1 MQRTRNQRWSFFVS
15 VRSWAAILSAI
26 VVVGCARPPAGL
38 VARSDLGEVTRQE
51 LDTYILEQ
59 PEARQRPGPDDTLSG
74 WRRSMVESL
83 LVDRAL
89 DAAVEEAAAT
99 EMPDSQQIDEA
110 RRRVLLAAFE
120 AETIDK
126 HVRVDEAEV
135 RRYYDDNPDQVGHP
149 EQIRLRHIFR
159 RVARDAPAEVWEAK
173 RSEMEAL
180 FERLRSGAHFG
191 ALARQHS
198 DSETASLDGLIGRL
212 SRGALDPRTE
222 ELVWSLD
229 EGEISEVYETPVGFH
244 IFRLDNRLPAEHR
257 PFEEVRRQLEDRLQR
272 EERERLV
279 RETFAELLAES
290 NAYFHPELLEG
301 DGPLDP
307 NAVLFALGD
316 DVITRASV
324 EAYQQRT
331 PFVNLRIVPA
341 EAWLEE
347 QARTRLFLW
356 KAEQN
361 GLASRPEVARELEAA
376 GRDVLRRQALE
387 RRIHEHVVA
396 LDAEGKLRQ
405 HYDEHVMRFQLPKK
419 VQLRLVEVTFTEQ
432 ESPYGVRERLERL
445 AREIRE
451 GRRDM
456 AEVARELSDD
466 PSASAGGDVGWIM
479 LDGVGTWAGPTAQQ
493 AVAGLAVGE
502 LSEPLLVER
511 YDQSTLTYRRE
522 GYVIIRK
529 EGEVEPE
536 SLTFEDAWFQVA
548 DSYREIHRDQLM
560 ADVRRKILQSI
571 HAEVLEEN
579 L

>member
-1 MQRTRNQRWSFFVS
+1 VS
-15 VRSWAAILSAI
+15 VRSWAAILFAI
-26 VVVGCARPPAGL
+26 VVVGCGGPPAGL

-59 PEARQRPGPDDTLSG
+59 PEARQRPGSDDTLSG

-89 DAAVEEAAAT
+89 DVDVEQAAVTAMT
-99 EMPDSQQIDEA
+99 NQQQVDEA

-126 HVRVDEAEV
+126 HVRVEAAEV
-135 RRYYDDNPDQVGHP
+135 RSYYDENPDQVGHP

-180 FERLRSGAHFG
+180 LERLRSGAHFG
-191 ALARQHS
+191 ALARQYS

-212 SRGALDPRTE
+212 SRGAIDPRTE
-222 ELVWSLD
+222 ELVWNLD

-244 IFRLDNRLPAEHR
+244 IFRLDNHLPAEHQ
-257 PFEEVRRQLEDRLQR
+257 PFEEVKGQLEKRLQN

-290 NAYFHPELLEG
+290 NAGFHPELLAG
-301 DGPLDP
+301 DGPVDP
-307 NAVLFALGD
+307 NAVLFVLGD
-316 DVITRASV
+316 DVITGASV
-324 EAYQQRT
+324 EAYRQRT
-331 PFVNLRIVPA
+331 PFVTLRIVPA
-341 EAWLEE
+341 DAWLEE

-356 KAEQN
+356 KAEQT

-387 RRIHEHVVA
+387 RRVHDHIVA
-396 LDAEGKLRQ
+396 LDAEGKLRR
-405 HYDEHVMRFQLPKK
+405 HYDEHAMRFQLPKK
-419 VQLRLVEVTFTEQ
+419 VHLRLVEVTFKEQ
-432 ESPYGVRERLERL
+432 EPPYPVRERLERL
-445 AREIRE
+445 VREIRE

-479 LDGVGTWAGPTAQQ
+479 LDGVGIWAGPTAQK

-511 YDQSTLTYRRE
+511 YDQSTLTYSRE

-529 EGEVEPE
+529 EGEDEPE
-536 SLTFEDAWFQVA
+536 PLTFEDAWFQVA
-548 DSYREIHRDQLM
+548 DSYREVHRDQLM
-560 ADVRRKILQSI
+560 ANVRREILKSI
-571 HAEVLEEN
+571 HAAVFEEN